1 MGDGAPTPPP
11 TVSPTDPYIGLNY
24 YTEADA
30 EWFFGREG
38 ESQTIIGNLR
48 AARLTILYARSGAG
62 KSSLLRAGV
71 ACHLPGR
78 AHRRLAEGG
87 SPSYVP
93 VVFNRWK
100 DDPAADLIG
109 AIESAIAPFLRSAA
123 SSPLPR
129 SLGEA
134 IATAASAVGAELLI
148 VLDQFEEY
156 LLYHTQDPAH
166 NPFADELAKSVTDP
180 DLQANFLIAI
190 RDDAYASLG
199 ELFAGRIPNVYGNYL
214 QLEYLDGDAA
224 REAILG
230 PVEHFNELHTPD
242 PPIAI
247 EPPLVDAVLRE
258 VTTEEGLAGG
268 AQQPATATTGKGA
281 RAAREEIETPYL
293 QLVMARLWSHERE
306 QGSHVLQLATL
317 KQLGG
322 AREIVRTHL
331 DGELD
336 ALGSEDYATA
346 LDMFHYLVTPSGT
359 KIAFAASD
367 LAQLVERPYDRVAA
381 LLARLAAEDT
391 RILRHVPPPAGKS
404 SPSDRY
410 ELYHDVLAPAI

>member
-199 ELFAGRIPNVYGNYL
+199 DLFAGKIPNVYGNYL
-214 QLEYLDGDAA
+214 QLEYLDRDAA
-224 REAILG
+224 REAIVGPLG
-230 PVEHFNELHTPD
+230 HFNELHRPE
-242 PPIAI
+242 PPVDI
-247 EPPLVDAVLRE
+247 EPMLVDAVLRE
-258 VTTEEGLAGG
+258 VRTEEELVSHLGQTSPEAGN
-268 AQQPATATTGKGA
+268 GA
-281 RAAREEIETPYL
+281 RAPREEIETPYL
-293 QLVMARLWSHERE
+293 QLVMARLWAHERE
-306 QGSHVLQLATL
+306 QGSRVLRLATL
-317 KQLGG
+317 QELGG
-322 AREIVRTHL
+322 ARE
-331 DGELD
+331 
-336 ALGSEDYATA
+336 
-346 LDMFHYLVTPSGT
+346 
-359 KIAFAASD
+359 
-367 LAQLVERPYDRVAA
+367 
-381 LLARLAAEDT
+381 
-391 RILRHVPPPAGKS
+391 
-404 SPSDRY
+404 
-410 ELYHDVLAPAI
+410 

>member
-1 MGDGAPTPPP
+1 MATDAASASA
-11 TVSPTDPYIGLNY
+11 TVPGKGPYIGLSY

-38 ESQTIIGNLR
+38 EAQTIVGNLR
-48 AARLTILYARSGAG
+48 AARLTILHAPSGAG

-71 ACHLPGR
+71 ARQLVERARRQLTERDSPG
-78 AHRRLAEGG
+78 
-87 SPSYVP
+87 YVP
-93 VVFNRWK
+93 VVFSEWK
-100 DDPAADLIG
+100 DDPIADLIA
-109 AIESAIAPFLRSAA
+109 AIETAIQPFLGAA
-123 SSPLPR
+123 APSPLPR
-129 SLGEA
+129 SLPDA
-134 IATAASAVGAELLI
+134 VRAAALAVDAELLI

-156 LLYHTQDPAH
+156 LLYHAQGTAGGS
-166 NPFADELAKSVTDP
+166 FTDELARSVTDP
-180 DLQANFLIAI
+180 HVRGNFLIAI